1 VSITEPVESIWERT
15 GNAQLGAG
23 NPWTSYPL
31 PSNQQSGKT
40 SAAPAAS
47 SNFWNQ
53 PPATWSTGP
62 SYSIWGGESAS
73 ADQRSPAG
81 NAAEPAE
88 DGGADG
94 TAIFDP
100 FNSLEMNHSI
110 WNPNNTN
117 GSSGMSGWTFSSAGP
132 RSDN

>member
-1 VSITEPVESIWERT
+1 MSITEPVESIWERT
-15 GNAQLGAG
+15 GSMQLGTG
-23 NPWTSYPL
+23 NPWMNYTL
-31 PSNQQSGKT
+31 ASNQPSGKT
-40 SAAPAAS
+40 SDGPAAS

-53 PPATWSTGP
+53 PPAPATWSAGP
-62 SYSIWGGESAS
+62 SYSMWGGENAGV
-73 ADQRSPAG
+73 DQRSPA
-81 NAAEPAE
+81 ELAE
-88 DGGADG
+88 DSAADG

-110 WNPNNTN
+110 WNPNNTS

>member
-1 VSITEPVESIWERT
+1 MSIAEPVESIWERAGT
-15 GNAQLGAG
+15 TQHGTG
-23 NPWTSYPL
+23 NPWVNYP
-31 PSNQQSGKT
+31 NQQSAKT
-40 SAAPAAS
+40 SPGPASS

-62 SYSIWGGESAS
+62 TYNIWGGENTGV
-73 ADQRSPAG
+73 DQRSPTG
-81 NAAEPAE
+81 NAAEFAE
-88 DGGADG
+88 NGMDDG

-110 WNPNNTN
+110 WNPNSTS